1 MNEQKLPLVSI
12 IMPTYNQGH
21 LIEKAIN
28 SVILQTY
35 SNWELIIIDNFST
48 DNTSQIAKK
57 YISEK
62 IKFFQYNN
70 SGIIACSRNIGIKN
84 ANGFWLAF
92 LDSDDFWK
100 IDKLE
105 KCINIYG
112 GNYDF
117 IYHDL
122 RLFDNSKYFKKKRS
136 LKSRK
141 INIPYYKDLII
152 HGNPIGNSSVLV
164 KKNLLIDINYIS
176 ESKDIIGCEDFD
188 TWLKITNTTDKILY
202 INEVLG
208 YYYLNPKGVS
218 KKDISI
224 PYLNVINKY
233 LFEFSK
239 DEKEIIFS
247 NLAYTNAR
255 YEFLNHNYHKA
266 LISFKKS
273 LYSNRLDIRIK
284 SLLSIIYLS
293 ILHNNAKH

>member
-105 KCINIYG
+105 KCIIIYG

-122 RLFDNSKYFKKKRS
+122 RLFDNSKYFQKKRS

>member
-1 MNEQKLPLVSI
+1 MNELKLPLVSI

-48 DNTSQIAKK
+48 DNTNQIAKR

-62 IKFFQYNN
+62 IKFIQYNN

-117 IYHDL
+117 IYHNL
-122 RLFDNSKYFKKKRS
+122 RLFDNSKFFQKKRS

-164 KKNLLIDINYIS
+164 KKNLLVDINYIS

-188 TWLKITNTTDKILY
+188 TWLKITNKTDKILY

-224 PYLNVINKY
+224 PYLNVI
-233 LFEFSK
+233 
-239 DEKEIIFS
+239 D
-247 NLAYTNAR
+247 
-255 YEFLNHNYHKA
+255 
-266 LISFKKS
+266 
-273 LYSNRLDIRIK
+273 
-284 SLLSIIYLS
+284 
-293 ILHNNAKH
+293 